1 MKRFEILWTLS
12 KCAIETHSDR
22 SVGKLVLIDL
32 PDAGLPQTFNLLKK
46 KKNAISAKHNKQRWT
61 CISCILTWAP
71 ESHFKNSFAF
81 IHLTSSL
88 HRICNLV
95 PTHTWLL
102 CRWGRITYL
111 IYQCHL
117 ELLDLEW
124 LFSSILNVIV
134 NIKSDTL
141 KWNFLKES
149 LVPWAV
155 IFVAVSRI
163 KLSC

>member
-1 MKRFEILWTLS
+1 MKYCLNYQNVKQRHKVS
-12 KCAIETHSDR
+12 KCWRKNGTSRLAYLRVAT
-22 SVGKLVLIDL
+22 DL
-32 PDAGLPQTFNLLKK
+32 QFVKKK
-46 KKNAISAKHNKQRWT
+46 KKNAISAKHNKKRWT

>member
-1 MKRFEILWTLS
+1 MWSRGTRWANAEGKM
-12 KCAIETHSDR
+12 AP
-22 SVGKLVLIDL
+22 VGLLIS
-32 PDAGLPQTFNLLKK
+32 GLPQTFNLLKK
-46 KKNAISAKHNKQRWT
+46 KKNAISAKHNKKRWT